1 MYNWRAV
8 KKSTVMEKKNRV
20 LIYDSQNCFSRF
32 LKYEFKEHFSFDVYK
47 NFKNFDDA
55 LDSYTFM
62 LFVIHSD
69 QELIDLLRI
78 YKRGVPLIVS
88 TLNQDIKAKLD
99 KIEDILLFDQSKI
112 KSEMRIELRFFFNI
126 VS

>member
-1 MYNWRAV
+1 
-8 KKSTVMEKKNRV
+8 MEKKKKV

-47 NFKNFDDA
+47 NFKKFDNV
-55 LDSYTFM
+55 LDRYTFM
-62 LFVIHSD
+62 IFVVYSD

-88 TLNQDIKAKLD
+88 TLNQDIKLKLD

-112 KSEMRIELRFFFNI
+112 KSEMRAELRFYFNI